1 MVEPILEKIFAAKRR
16 AVEEAK
22 KATPLADLMARARAM
37 APPRDFK
44 GALMTGDLAVIAEVK
59 KASPSQGPM
68 AEQMDVAQQV
78 RQYEEGGAA
87 AISVLTEESFFGGH
101 LEDLSKVK
109 EAVSLPVLRK
119 DFIFD
124 PYQIWESRAAGADA
138 VLLIASMLDMIAL
151 RQLIRL
157 ARQLR
162 MTPLVE
168 IHRLAELGKA
178 MDAGADVV
186 GVNARDLHTFVV
198 DLGVPLS
205 LAPVI
210 PPGIIKIAESGI
222 KTRAD
227 VDRLRRAG
235 YHGILVGET
244 LVRAERPAARLREL
258 IA

>member
-1 MVEPILEKIFAAKRR
+1 MVEPILEKIFAARRR
-16 AVEEAK
+16 AVEDAK
-22 KATPLADLMARARAM
+22 KTTPLAELMARARSM

-44 GALMTGDLAVIAEVK
+44 AALMTEELAVIAEVK

-68 AEQMDVAQQV
+68 VQQMDAAQQA
-78 RQYEEGGAA
+78 RQYQEGGAA
-87 AISVLTEESFFGGH
+87 AISVLTEETFFGGR

-109 EAVSLPVLRK
+109 ETVSLPVLRK

-124 PYQIWESRAAGADA
+124 PYQIWESRVSGADA
-138 VLLIASMLDMIAL
+138 VLLIASALDMVSL

-162 MTPLVE
+162 MVPLVE
-168 IHRLAELGKA
+168 VHHLDELGKA
-178 MDAGADVV
+178 LDAGADIV
-186 GVNARDLHTFVV
+186 GVNARDLQTFAV
-198 DLGVPLS
+198 DLRIPLS

-227 VDRLRRAG
+227 VDRLRQAG
-235 YHGILVGET
+235 YDGILVGET
-244 LVRAERPAARLREL
+244 LVRAERPAVKLREL
-258 IA
+258 MA